1 MKTSLS
7 ATTGQVLV
15 SREVSQLSDVHWFC
29 QSNLLLIS
37 SADGALTVTS
47 RTLGKFQ
54 DFIQLIATVLYHLDV
69 VIVVDDLT
77 V

>member
-47 RTLGKFQ
+47 RTLGKF
-54 DFIQLIATVLYHLDV
+54 
-69 VIVVDDLT
+69 
-77 V
+77 